1 MAVILRRLL
10 RIGRLPGAL
19 RAELEPEGILYFDEY
34 VPVTRRFHGA
44 VPGLRSAGSI
54 ASYVGALVLTEARVL
69 ATLSSLPKLAGRT
82 IDLRWDDPQ
91 AGPVT
96 GELSPSGLTLDVD
109 VAEIDERFTGELS
122 LHYKTDIPESVLD
135 RLPRTSVAFDAT
147 PEFVFRA
154 VGVAYHP

>member
-54 ASYVGALVLTEARVL
+54 ASYVGALVLTEQRVL
-69 ATLSSLPKLAGRT
+69 GTLSSVPKLAGRM
-82 IDLRWDDPQ
+82 IDSRWDDSP
-91 AGPVT
+91 AGAVRA
-96 GELSPSGLTLDVD
+96 ELSSTGLTLDAD
-109 VAEIDERFTGELS
+109 VAEIDDRCSGELS
-122 LHYKTDIPESVLD
+122 LHYKTDIPQDVLD
-135 RLPRTSVAFDAT
+135 RLPRTSLAFDAP

-154 VGVAYHP
+154 VGVAYDP

>member
-19 RAELEPEGILYFDEY
+19 RAELEPEGILFFDEY

-44 VPGLRSAGSI
+44 VPGLRSSGSI
-54 ASYVGALVLTEARVL
+54 ASYVGALVLTEDRVL
-69 ATLSSLPKLAGRT
+69 GTLSSVPKLAGLT

-91 AGPVT
+91 AGAVRA
-96 GELSPSGLTLDVD
+96 ELSTTGLTLDVD
-109 VAEIDERFTGELS
+109 VAEIDEHWSGELS
-122 LHYKTDIPESVLD
+122 LHYKTDIPRDVID
-135 RLPRTSVAFDAT
+135 RLPRTSLAFDAP